1 MQPSGVVHPLR
12 DLKKQPQI
20 LRPEVQA
27 AIWPAEVEAAVL
39 AQLAL
44 RVFARVPPKMLARFT
59 DAHTAEPA
67 FPPFPKIGEAS
78 LDRTVVHFRGV
89 LAQGAAK
96 RAQRRRGIRADG
108 DDEGDG
114 LEHRARDMFGM
125 DGDENRS

>member
-20 LRPEVQA
+20 LRPEIQA
-27 AIWPAEVEAAVL
+27 AVWPAEVEAAVL

-44 RVFARVPPKMLARFT
+44 RVFARMTPKMLARFI

-67 FPPFPKIGEAS
+67 FPPLPKVGETS
-78 LDRTVVHFRGV
+78 LDRTVAHFRRA
-89 LAQGAAK
+89 LAHGAAK
-96 RAQRRRGIRADG
+96 RTQCRRGIGADG

-114 LEHRARDMFGM
+114 LEH
-125 DGDENRS
+125 